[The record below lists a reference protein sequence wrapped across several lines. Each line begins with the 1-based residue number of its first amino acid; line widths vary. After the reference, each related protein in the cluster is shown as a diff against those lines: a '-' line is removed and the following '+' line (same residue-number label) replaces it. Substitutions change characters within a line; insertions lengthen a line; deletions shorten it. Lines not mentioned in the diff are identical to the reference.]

1 MMAMGS
7 LSDSEDDFNPEINTT
22 PLVDVMLVLL
32 IIFMITMPVLTHAVK
47 MDLPQA
53 ASQPE
58 DGLATSVML
67 DIAADGSYRLDDV
80 VLGAAEL
87 EARLAAIAASQP
99 QPAVHVRADRQVAY
113 DAVAQAL
120 AAAQRTGLTR
130 IGFVT
135 VP

>member
-1 MMAMGS
+1 MSFGNF
-7 LSDSEDDFNPEINTT
+7 SDEDEVMSEINMT

-58 DGLATSVML
+58 EDMATSVML

-80 VLGAAEL
+80 ALGAAEL
-87 EARLAAIAASQP
+87 EARLAAVAASQP